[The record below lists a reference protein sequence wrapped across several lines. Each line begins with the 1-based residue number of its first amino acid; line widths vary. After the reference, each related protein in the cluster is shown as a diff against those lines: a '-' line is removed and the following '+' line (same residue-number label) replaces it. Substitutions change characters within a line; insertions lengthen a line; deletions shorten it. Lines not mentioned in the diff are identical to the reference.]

1 MPTCVRVCMR
11 ACVCNTSDRV
21 RACVRDACVRCDC
34 VHAVQSACVL
44 VYLWVVESGISGVVV
59 VCSGGNA
66 REHLRCVW
74 WGGDF
79 GVGAFGGV
87 CTVAA
92 KNIAAA
98 METRK
103 LKRVVA
109 GGVNSLIRRRGE
121 QF

>member
-1 MPTCVRVCMR
+1 M
-11 ACVCNTSDRV
+11 
-21 RACVRDACVRCDC
+21 
-34 VHAVQSACVL
+34 
-44 VYLWVVESGISGVVV
+44 
-59 VCSGGNA
+59 
-66 REHLRCVW
+66 RCVW
-74 WGGDF
+74 WGEDF

-92 KNIAAA
+92 KKIAAT